1 MVSSSKRKSIQI
13 LREIDWRLIDI
24 ILYYFS
30 YRKWSIPLD
39 RTYFFLIMSTMHLLI
54 DVRMTAPSDLPF
66 LQYGLLWADVWKE
79 YHPYDLIT
87 FLAHE
92 DDPVEDY
99 NCIRVQPSWH
109 SFGKKKI
116 ASHHHGPERIVSFS
130 SLPPYDTSIK
140 QIAHMS
146 DFSPL
151 LYPVTPHKGLEYQFK
166 LRQYRHLIEKSS
178 FLVIPHRDTK
188 STMNE
193 LFTVDDEKIIVI
205 PYLSPLH
212 EEIHKIRTILPH
224 GIYGDYFISEWS
236 ESNEWRPL
244 ELLEAFA
251 TYVHRMGGKEK
262 LIILWSLW
270 DNLGMLSSMIRTLDL
285 LDSVKLVWPLLR
297 EDRELLYVHTKGW
310 IYAWSYYS
318 RWPSVALASGY
329 GVPLFFTDIAWLR
342 NYSWIYFHP
351 NHLERLPEL
360 LRSEKDKYQIHAKA
374 NNEAIMQV
382 YARII
387 SE

>member
-1 MVSSSKRKSIQI
+1 MVSSKVRKSIQI
-13 LREIDWRLIDI
+13 LWEIDWLIYDI
-24 ILYYFS
+24 TQHNFRE
-30 YRKWSIPLD
+30 RKWLIPLD
-39 RTYFFLIMSTMHLLI
+39 RTYFFLIMCGMHLLI
-54 DVRMTAPSDLPF
+54 DVRMTSPSDLPF
-66 LQYGLLWADVWKE
+66 LQYAILWADVWKE
-79 YHPYDLIT
+79 YHPYDLLT

-99 NCIRVQPSWH
+99 ACIRVQPSWH

-116 ASHHHGPERIVSFS
+116 ASHQHGPERVISFS
-130 SLPPYDTSIK
+130 RLPPYDSSIK
-140 QIAHMS
+140 HIAHIS
-146 DFSPL
+146 DFTPL
-151 LYPVTPHKGLEYQFK
+151 LYPVTPQRGIAYRLH
-166 LRQYRHLIEKSS
+166 LRQYRQLIQQSDS
-178 FLVIPHRDTK
+178 IVIAHRDTK

-193 LFTVDDEKIIVI
+193 LFTVEEEKVIVI

-212 EEIHKIRTILPH
+212 EEIHKIRTILPF
-224 GIYGDYFISEWS
+224 GIYGDYFVTEWS

-244 ELLEAFA
+244 ELLEAYA

-262 LIILWSLW
+262 LIILGSLS
-270 DNLGMLSSMIRTLDL
+270 DNLGVLSSMIRTLDL
-285 LDSVKLVWPLLR
+285 VDSVKFVGILSR
-297 EDRELLYVHTKGW
+297 EDRELLYVHAKGW

-318 RWPSVALASGY
+318 RWPSVALAAGY
-329 GVPLFFTDIAWLR
+329 GVPLFFTDIAGLR

-360 LRSEKDKYQIHAKA
+360 LRSEKDKYQIHVKA